1 MTDFPEKHLTIRLD
15 KITGNHELDRNNL
28 RKLAI
33 SEFTKEIAG
42 KGKGDLATKYKYIVE
57 TPRSDRRIYI
67 TRPAFN
73 KLGFDFL
80 IHVANITFSN
90 GRDNPKHEDLSS
102 DIEEKIKTNPKS
114 RDAILESLEQVYK
127 CYEPDDVVDYRPFDK
142 LPGLPIDVILKTV
155 KWFFI
160 EQDIRYWNY
169 SGRNMLM
176 DGLRKTLSQSN

>member
-1 MTDFPEKHLTIRLD
+1 MTVYPEIYLTIKLD
-15 KITGNHELDRNNL
+15 VITDNHEYDRNKL

-33 SEFTKEIAG
+33 NEFAKEVAG
-42 KGKGDLATKYKYIVE
+42 KGKGELSTKYKYVVE
-57 TPRSDRRIYI
+57 DSRSGNRVYI

-80 IHVANITFSN
+80 IHVENCTFSN
-90 GRDNPKHEDLSS
+90 GKDNPKHEDLAN
-102 DIEEKIKTNPKS
+102 DIKNKVLQHKKMSKDILKELEK
-114 RDAILESLEQVYK
+114 VYE
-127 CYEPDDVVDYRPFDK
+127 CSEPDAMVDYKRYDN
-142 LPGLPIDVILKTV
+142 LPGLPMDLVLKTA

-176 DGLRKTLSQSN
+176 DGLRKVLT